1 MKSRKNQI
9 FHFLDLILQ
18 LVIYHSIR
26 QKHLFV
32 DKIEILTNFVS
43 LFIKKQNNNLGL
55 LLEKKKC

>member
-1 MKSRKNQI
+1 MKSRKNRI

-43 LFIKKQNNNLGL
+43 LFIKKQNNNI
-55 LLEKKKC
+55 